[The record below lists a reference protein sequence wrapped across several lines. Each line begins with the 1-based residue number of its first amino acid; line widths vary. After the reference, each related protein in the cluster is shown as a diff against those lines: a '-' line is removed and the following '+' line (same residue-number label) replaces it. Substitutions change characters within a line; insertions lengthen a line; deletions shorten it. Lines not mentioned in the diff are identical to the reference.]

1 MVKAKHIPV
10 HTMKTHAGSTVTNAH
25 IHKLNRKQEVSNQP
39 QPSAVSIL
47 GIEPQHPLNRKPD
60 VSRAGLTFWIEGKS
74 LAAAKERTTD
84 GPAYRLTLYLLSCQ
98 RK

>member
-1 MVKAKHIPV
+1 MRTSVN
-10 HTMKTHAGSTVTNAH
+10 STET
-25 IHKLNRKQEVSNQP
+25 EVSIQP

-60 VSRAGLTFWIEGKS
+60 VSRAGLMFWIEEKS
-74 LAAAKERTTD
+74 LAAAKERTTY
-84 GPAYRLTLYLLSCQ
+84 GPAYRLSLYLLNCH